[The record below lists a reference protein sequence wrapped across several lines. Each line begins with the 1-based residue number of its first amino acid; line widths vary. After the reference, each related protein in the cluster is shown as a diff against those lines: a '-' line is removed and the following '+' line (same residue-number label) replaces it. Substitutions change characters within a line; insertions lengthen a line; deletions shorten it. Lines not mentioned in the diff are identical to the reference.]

1 MQYFWA
7 HSAKNFAKSAQRRTT
22 PVCCGCSGVSFL
34 LCILLIFARAAVA
47 RLWYLLLPSEVCH
60 GGHGQ
65 ALGGNSHC
73 AFARRL
79 VAWRFLVLVQCLKF
93 SRAGEGLI
101 LTVDTKSGITYRGYC
116 VETEDNMNIKMT
128 SVVATEADGSQRSID
143 HVFIRGSQVNFIC
156 FPDILAHAPMFDR
169 VAQRKNGV
177 IVERGL
183 GRARQAALDA
193 KGTCVLP
200 YFAVLNL
207 NC

>member
-1 MQYFWA
+1 MKVCRS
-7 HSAKNFAKSAQRRTT
+7 SADHFET
-22 PVCCGCSGVSFL
+22 CSPCSF
-34 LCILLIFARAAVA
+34 V
-47 RLWYLLLPSEVCH
+47 
-60 GGHGQ
+60 
-65 ALGGNSHC
+65 
-73 AFARRL
+73 
-79 VAWRFLVLVQCLKF
+79 
-93 SRAGEGLI
+93 AGEGLI

-116 VETEDNMNIKMT
+116 VETEDNMNIKLT

-193 KGTCVLP
+193 KGMFPST
-200 YFAVLNL
+200 
-207 NC
+207 